1 MAIAFVEKRL
11 TTRLRGDAEA
21 TARFRAEAALL
32 RLLGGRVTPTL
43 LEHGEDERGPFLRMA
58 KVEMPTL
65 AERLDAAGGPLDP
78 AWIER
83 AFLASLAALAELHEG
98 EPAVVHADLSP
109 ANIAIGDDGA
119 RVVLLDLG
127 LACWAEAPPRDGA
140 FRGTIAYA
148 APEVARGE
156 TPTPRS
162 DLFSL
167 AAVFLHAATGA
178 PPRSESTFAA
188 ALAAAAERPI
198 LDARHHPLASRGRAH
213 AVMLACLAH
222 EPDARPA
229 SARETW

>member
-1 MAIAFVEKRL
+1 MTLPFVEKRL
-11 TTRLRGDAEA
+11 TTRMREDAEA
-21 TARFRAEAALL
+21 VARFRAEADLL
-32 RLLGGRVTPTL
+32 RRLGGRVTPAL
-43 LEHGEDERGPFLRMA
+43 LEHGEDERGPFLRMTR
-58 KVEMPTL
+58 VELPTL
-65 AERLDAAGGPLDP
+65 AERLEAAGGPLDA

-83 AFLASLAALAELHEG
+83 ALPAALAALAELHEG

-109 ANIAIGDDGA
+109 ANLAVADDGS

-156 TPTPRS
+156 MPTPRS

-178 PPRSESTFAA
+178 PPRSETAFAA

-198 LDARHHPLASRGRAH
+198 LDARHHALASRGPAH
-213 AVMLACLAH
+213 AWMLACLAH

-229 SARETW
+229 SARHSW